1 MYIKL
6 KLNKNK
12 IGVLIIKSVKEYVS
26 PVSEILMFRP
36 EDIITTSGLGWNN
49 NGNGNGN
56 GNWKPEKAGRPGKG
70 NKF

>member
-1 MYIKL
+1 M
-6 KLNKNK
+6 
-12 IGVLIIKSVKEYVS
+12 KSVKEYVP

-49 NGNGNGN
+49 NGNGN
-56 GNWKPEKAGRPGKG
+56 WKPEKPGRPGKG

>member
-1 MYIKL
+1 M
-6 KLNKNK
+6 
-12 IGVLIIKSVKEYVS
+12 KSVKEYVP
-26 PVSEILMFRP
+26 PVLEILMFRP

-56 GNWKPEKAGRPGKG
+56 GNWKPEKPRRPGKG

>member
-1 MYIKL
+1 M
-6 KLNKNK
+6 
-12 IGVLIIKSVKEYVS
+12 KSVKEYVP

-56 GNWKPEKAGRPGKG
+56 GNWKPEKPGKG